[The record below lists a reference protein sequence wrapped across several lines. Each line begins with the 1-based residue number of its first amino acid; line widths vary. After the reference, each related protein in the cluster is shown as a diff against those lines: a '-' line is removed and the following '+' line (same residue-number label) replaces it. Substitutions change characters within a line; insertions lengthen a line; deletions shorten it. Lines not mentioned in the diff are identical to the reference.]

1 MSAKSSNRTTG
12 SATSS
17 KPITRIPKQ
26 QTDYT
31 DQEEEYK

>member
-1 MSAKSSNRTTG
+1 MSAKSSNRTT
-12 SATSS
+12 AS
-17 KPITRIPKQ
+17 KPTTRTPKQ